1 MKAKKIRNF
10 CIIAHID
17 HGKSTLADRL
27 LELTGTV
34 EPRQMQ
40 AQFLDRLSLE
50 REKGITIKLKAVRMV
65 YESKKEKGKEQKDE
79 VYELNL
85 IDTPGHVD
93 FSYEV
98 SRSLAA
104 CEGALVVVDA
114 TQGIQA
120 QTLSH
125 VNRAKESGLT
135 LIPIINKVDLANA
148 QVAAVKKALVE
159 TFGFKEAD
167 MLEVSA
173 KTGQGVEKVLEA
185 IVDRIPSPL
194 ATNQLTTGNLRA
206 LVFDSFYDEH
216 KGVVAVVKVVSGR
229 ISMGSGERLRFYRT
243 GVEFEPL
250 EVGCFSP
257 DARVLTELS
266 LGEVGYVATGFKDVD
281 QVRVGDTL
289 LEVEPLRE
297 VQPLPGYHE
306 PKPMVF
312 AGLYPID
319 NQDYLKLRQAL
330 GKLHLTDSSFTYA
343 PESSPALGNGFR
355 GGFLGLLH
363 AEVVQER
370 LEREFDLDL
379 VSTTPNVVY
388 EVLLTSGKQ
397 LTVNCAAELP
407 DPTQIKE
414 IREPWVRLI
423 IYSPSEYIGAV
434 MKLSEEKR
442 ALYKEMNYLGS
453 SQTVQLI
460 YEMPLSEMM
469 VDFFDRLKS
478 ISAGYASLDWEF
490 LDFRPAE
497 AVRLD
502 VYVHQ
507 ELVEPLSQIVI
518 KEKADRVGRQL
529 VVKLKEVIPPQQ
541 FPVAL
546 QAALGGKILARETV
560 PALRKDVTAK
570 LYGGHRERK
579 DKLLEAQKKGKK
591 RMKMFGQVAI
601 PQEAFRA
608 VLSSS

>member
-1 MKAKKIRNF
+1 M
-10 CIIAHID
+10 
-17 HGKSTLADRL
+17 

-50 REKGITIKLKAVRMV
+50 REKGITIKLKAVRMA
-65 YESKKEKGKEQKDE
+65 YRYQDRE
-79 VYELNL
+79 YELNL

-135 LIPIINKVDLANA
+135 LIPIINKIDMANA
-148 QVAAVKKALVE
+148 RVEVVKKALTE
-159 TFGFKEAD
+159 TFGMREEE

-173 KTGQGVEKVLEA
+173 KTGLGVEKVLEA
-185 IVDRIPSPL
+185 IVNKIPSPSP
-194 ATNQLTTGNLRA
+194 ANQLIANSLRA

-216 KGVVAVVKVVSGR
+216 KGVVAVIKVASGQLSVAR
-229 ISMGSGERLRFYRT
+229 GEKLKFYQSQ
-243 GVEFEPL
+243 VEFEPL

-257 DARVLTELS
+257 DAKVLTALS
-266 LGEVGYVATGFKDVD
+266 AGEVGYVATGFKDVS

-289 LEVEPLRE
+289 LEVEPQRE
-297 VQPLPGYHE
+297 GVQPLQNRVQPLPGYKE

-312 AGLYPID
+312 AGLYPLE

-330 GKLHLTDSSFTYA
+330 GKLHLTDASFTYT

-370 LEREFDLDL
+370 LEREFDLSL
-379 VSTTPNVVY
+379 ISTTPNVVY
-388 EVLLTSGKQ
+388 EASLTSGKE
-397 LTVNCAAELP
+397 LTVNSAAELP
-407 DPTQIKE
+407 DPTQVKE
-414 IREPWVRLI
+414 IREPWVKMI
-423 IYSPSEYIGAV
+423 IYSPSSYIGAV

-442 ALYKEMNYLGS
+442 ALFQEMNYLGS
-453 SQTVQLI
+453 SQTVRLI
-460 YEMPLSEMM
+460 YEMPLAEMM

-490 LDFRPAE
+490 IDFRPAE
-497 AVRLD
+497 AVKLD
-502 VYVHQ
+502 IYVHQ

-518 KEKADRVGRQL
+518 KEKAERVGRQL
-529 VVKLKEVIPPQQ
+529 VLKLKEVIPPQQ
-541 FPVAL
+541 FPVAI
-546 QAALGGKILARETV
+546 QAAIGGKIIARETV
-560 PALRKDVTAK
+560 SARHKDVLAK
-570 LYGGHRERK
+570 MSGGHRERK

-601 PQEAFRA
+601 PQEAFRT
-608 VLSSS
+608 VLAS